1 MSETKSLL
9 HKRFKMVDMGQLSWF
24 LGIDFKFENDCV
36 SLSQAAYLKYV
47 PAKFKMQDCRPTK
60 TPCDKFILNEN
71 SKDYSSTEYRSA
83 VGSLIYAMVCTRPDI
98 SWIISYHSICTNPP
112 RIIGWQ

>member
-36 SLSQAAYLKYV
+36 SLSQAAYNK
-47 PAKFKMQDCRPTK
+47 
-60 TPCDKFILNEN
+60 
-71 SKDYSSTEYRSA
+71 
-83 VGSLIYAMVCTRPDI
+83 
-98 SWIISYHSICTNPP
+98 SY
-112 RIIGWQ
+112 QK